1 MIPAKSIIIDSS
13 HINKNMEIS
22 YPESVMII
30 IIDRD
35 IVYYRSWAEKHYPIV
50 IIKELRIIYTYTT
63 KV

>member
-35 IVYYRSWAEKHYPIV
+35 IVYYRS
-50 IIKELRIIYTYTT
+50 
-63 KV
+63 